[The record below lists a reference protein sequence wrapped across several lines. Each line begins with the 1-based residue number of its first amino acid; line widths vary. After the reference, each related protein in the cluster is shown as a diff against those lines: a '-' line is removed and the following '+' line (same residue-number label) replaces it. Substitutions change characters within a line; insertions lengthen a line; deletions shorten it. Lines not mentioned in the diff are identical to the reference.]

1 VVIWVDLANAPHVA
15 FFLPIVGELR
25 RQGHRVVTTLRQFNQ
40 TVELAALNGLSGEV
54 IGKHGGSSSLGKIV
68 NLIGRSFRLASYAS
82 SIEPEVAVSHNSYT
96 HTIAGRLVGARVVTL
111 MDYEGQPANHIAFRV
126 AHRIVV
132 PAVFPAADLR
142 RFGAPERKVRRY
154 EGFKE
159 QVYLSDFRPQGDF
172 LDQLRQ
178 ACSLP
183 SGWSPDDTIL
193 VTVRTPATMAAYHH
207 FKNTLFEMLLRR
219 LVVLP
224 NATVV
229 LLPRDAAQREYYRKA
244 FPSFLVPSVPLSGND
259 LVYHSDLVVSAGGT
273 MNREAA
279 VLGTPVSTIFAGELP
294 AVDQSL
300 ISLGRLSSLETETDV
315 EKLRVEKKVRGRPLV
330 NPGLCREIVGHI
342 VDW

>member
-1 VVIWVDLANAPHVA
+1 
-15 FFLPIVGELR
+15 
-25 RQGHRVVTTLRQFNQ
+25 VVTLRDFNQ
-40 TVELAALNGLSGEV
+40 TVEIAALNGLPGEV
-54 IGKHGGSSSLGKIV
+54 IGKHGGSSSLGKLG
-68 NLIGRSFRLASYAS
+68 NLVGRSLRLVSYAAGVK
-82 SIEPEVAVSHNSYT
+82 PDVAVSHNSYT
-96 HTIAGRLVGARVVTL
+96 HTIAGRLVGARVVTI
-111 MDYEGQPANHIAFRV
+111 MDYEGQPANHIAFRA

-132 PAVFPAADLR
+132 PAAFPTADLR
-142 RFGAPERKVRRY
+142 RFGAAERKVRRY

-172 LDQLRQ
+172 LEQLRQ

-183 SGWSPDDTIL
+183 VGWDADDTIL

-207 FKNTLFEMLLRR
+207 FKNTLFEKLLRR
-219 LVVLP
+219 LDALP
-224 NATVV
+224 NVTVV

-259 LVYHSDLVVSAGGT
+259 LVYYSDLVVSAGGT

-294 AVDQSL
+294 AVDRSL
-300 ISLGRLSSLETETDV
+300 IFLGRLTSLENEADV
-315 EKLRVEKKVRGRPLV
+315 EKLRVEKKVRSQPMT
-330 NPGLCREIVGHI
+330 NPGLCREILRHI